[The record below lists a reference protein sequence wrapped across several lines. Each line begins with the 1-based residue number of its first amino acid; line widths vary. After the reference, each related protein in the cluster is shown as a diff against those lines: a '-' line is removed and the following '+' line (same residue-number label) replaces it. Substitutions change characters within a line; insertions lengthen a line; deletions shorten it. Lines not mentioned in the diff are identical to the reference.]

1 MEEIFRIA
9 AINNVSNE
17 RRWEEKIRLCNPIDM
32 YDIEKTLEI
41 IGRLLTNG
49 PGVLFSDDRQSAL
62 YRRAG
67 YKMYLAKDS
76 YCYHFGSV
84 TIKDNMENERECF
97 RKGRIEYLKEYGIDP
112 WGYGFVYDSKLFCN
126 LEIEKQGKVN
136 ILGINS
142 GLCANIVKLRDS
154 FKEVLGNKNVWITGF
169 IQSREYELDVKS
181 LTDEVF
187 LCGDWSFFDQE
198 PTRLYDY
205 ILIEN
210 GIEEDLQVLESIY
223 KWKKIDGEILL
234 RTKNQNIRK
243 KLQEKYLSQEIESI
257 EQNYYWIRIQ

>member
-1 MEEIFRIA
+1 M
-9 AINNVSNE
+9 
-17 RRWEEKIRLCNPIDM
+17 
-32 YDIEKTLEI
+32 
-41 IGRLLTNG
+41 
-49 PGVLFSDDRQSAL
+49 
-62 YRRAG
+62 
-67 YKMYLAKDS
+67 
-76 YCYHFGSV
+76 
-84 TIKDNMENERECF
+84 
-97 RKGRIEYLKEYGIDP
+97 
-112 WGYGFVYDSKLFCN
+112 YDSKLFCN